1 MRSARRCSL
10 SQTRAETAARQ
21 DLVALKLDKQ
31 RAHRRMAVWTTG
43 DRLAAHVVLEEAM
56 ADPIGTPG
64 LLFTLVEGTC
74 RTCRVRAAVGAPM

>member
-1 MRSARRCSL
+1 M
-10 SQTRAETAARQ
+10 AA
-21 DLVALKLDKQ
+21 
-31 RAHRRMAVWTTG
+31 WTTG